1 MRNSSWN
8 CSPNSYPV
16 KSSSMNVN
24 ESGRIGIDLKE
35 CENGGNCV
43 AFELT
48 DVHGAI
54 ERGHKCECPEG
65 FR

>member
-1 MRNSSWN
+1 
-8 CSPNSYPV
+8 
-16 KSSSMNVN
+16 MNVN
-24 ESGRIGIDLKE
+24 ESGGIGIDLKE